1 MPLWPSESCAS
12 VIIAS
17 RLWSGGTTWW
27 HPLGRRRHSLSSRMK
42 NWDAE
47 GTNRRDWFWLV
58 PGGQIRFWREDSILR
73 ICSSLFFA
81 ASGRGIRMVEGSLG
95 AGKLLDGTIEL
106 SSIDPV

>member
-1 MPLWPSESCAS
+1 
-12 VIIAS
+12 
-17 RLWSGGTTWW
+17 
-27 HPLGRRRHSLSSRMK
+27 MK

-47 GTNRRDWFWLV
+47 RTNRRNWFASM
-58 PGGQIRFWREDSILR
+58 PEGRIGFRRKDSILR